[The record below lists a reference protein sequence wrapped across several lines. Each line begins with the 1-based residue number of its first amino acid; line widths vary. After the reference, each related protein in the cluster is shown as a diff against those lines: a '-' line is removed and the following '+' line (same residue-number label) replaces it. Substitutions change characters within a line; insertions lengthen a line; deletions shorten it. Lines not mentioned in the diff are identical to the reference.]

1 MAQAIAPHFIP
12 TKILVPL
19 ISAHHP
25 MPRSRPHPTSL
36 STFMLSSTS

>member
-25 MPRSRPHPTSL
+25 MPRCVELAPNCAA
-36 STFMLSSTS
+36 STPQS